1 MLNIKNMAKSYST
14 QITDAKVM
22 LDALKANKGKV
33 TKIDDDFLTEMEN
46 LKTEAEKLNG
56 EQEKLKADLKIKTDA
71 LNAKLKALD
80 EKYTFAKKRIK
91 VDVPQGSWKEYG
103 IDASK

>member
-14 QITDAKVM
+14 QIIDAKVM

-33 TKIDDDFLTEMEN
+33 TKVDDDFLTEMEN
-46 LKTEAEKLNG
+46 LKTGAEKLNG
-56 EQEKLKADLKIKTDA
+56 EQEKLKADLKMKT
-71 LNAKLKALD
+71 
-80 EKYTFAKKRIK
+80 ERIK
-91 VDVPQGSWKEYG
+91 VDIPQGSWKEYG

>member
-1 MLNIKNMAKSYST
+1 MAKSYST

-56 EQEKLKADLKIKTDA
+56 EQEKLKADLKMKTDA
-71 LNAKLKALD
+71 LNVKLKALD
-80 EKYTFAKKRIK
+80 EKYIFAKKRIK